1 MLCYNRIEVPEEID
15 VNKTS
20 KSKECDICHYW
31 CFLHKDFKFQ
41 PNVCNG
47 CHDLLVMSGKLSNIA
62 VLNIKGSDY
71 CYIISG
77 ISKNE
82 ATNLKQNTDLTKK
95 GRTLWKIKNLFPY
108 VKMDKEILT
117 FGNIEI
123 EKNTFYRYKSPIPL
137 RDVDINK
144 VLVFNKISFD
154 EKNYKYFI
162 GYLYN
167 DNRGKPLHIMLL

>member
-1 MLCYNRIEVPEEID
+1 
-15 VNKTS
+15 
-20 KSKECDICHYW
+20 
-31 CFLHKDFKFQ
+31 
-41 PNVCNG
+41 
-47 CHDLLVMSGKLSNIA
+47 
-62 VLNIKGSDY
+62 
-71 CYIISG
+71 
-77 ISKNE
+77 
-82 ATNLKQNTDLTKK
+82 
-95 GRTLWKIKNLFPY
+95 
-108 VKMDKEILT
+108 MDKEILT

>member
-1 MLCYNRIEVPEEID
+1 
-15 VNKTS
+15 
-20 KSKECDICHYW
+20 
-31 CFLHKDFKFQ
+31 
-41 PNVCNG
+41 
-47 CHDLLVMSGKLSNIA
+47 
-62 VLNIKGSDY
+62 
-71 CYIISG
+71 
-77 ISKNE
+77 
-82 ATNLKQNTDLTKK
+82 
-95 GRTLWKIKNLFPY
+95 
-108 VKMDKEILT
+108 MDKEILT

-137 RDVDINK
+137 RDVHINK

>member
-1 MLCYNRIEVPEEID
+1 
-15 VNKTS
+15 
-20 KSKECDICHYW
+20 
-31 CFLHKDFKFQ
+31 
-41 PNVCNG
+41 
-47 CHDLLVMSGKLSNIA
+47 
-62 VLNIKGSDY
+62 
-71 CYIISG
+71 
-77 ISKNE
+77 
-82 ATNLKQNTDLTKK
+82 
-95 GRTLWKIKNLFPY
+95 
-108 VKMDKEILT
+108 MDKEILT

-167 DNRGKPLHIMLL
+167 DNRSKPLHIMLL